1 MTQLEFEF
9 CSDTIFRDCVTI
21 IEEYQSVRKQNRNAC
36 FITEIF

>member
-21 IEEYQSVRKQNRNAC
+21 IEEYQSVSKQRKQKCLFHN
-36 FITEIF
+36 